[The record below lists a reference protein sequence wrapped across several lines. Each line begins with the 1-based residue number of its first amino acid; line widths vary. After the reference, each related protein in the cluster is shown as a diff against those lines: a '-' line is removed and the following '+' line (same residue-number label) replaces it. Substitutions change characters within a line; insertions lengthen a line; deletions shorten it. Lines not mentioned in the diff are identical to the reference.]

1 MSHPLSTLGIIH
13 TIISIAPLILAAV
26 SLTRYGLI
34 NPATV
39 PGKWYVWL
47 TVITCITG
55 FPIMATGH
63 IGPPHYLT
71 ILVILLLPVGV
82 YALRVKW
89 FGTKGRY
96 VQAVVM
102 SFTLFLSLIPAV
114 TETLTR
120 VPLSQP
126 LASGPKDAVIT
137 NIISL
142 LFLIFLAG
150 AIYQVIKINA
160 RKRQAPP
167 ASLFRN

>member
-1 MSHPLSTLGIIH
+1 MSHHLSTLGIIH
-13 TIISIAPLILAAV
+13 TIISIVPLILAAICLV
-26 SLTRYGLI
+26 RYGLI
-34 NPATV
+34 DPATV

-47 TVITCITG
+47 TVITCVTG

-71 ILVILLLPVGV
+71 ILVILLLPLGV
-82 YALRVKW
+82 YALRVRW
-89 FGTKGRY
+89 FGAKGRH

-126 LASGPKDAVIT
+126 LASGPADSVIT

-142 LFLIFLAG
+142 LFLVFLAG
-150 AIYQVIKINA
+150 AVYQVIKINA
-160 RKRQAPP
+160 RQRQDRT
-167 ASLFRN
+167 ASLFQN